1 MIQSRDF
8 KEFIKLL
15 NSKKVK
21 YMIIDGYAVAY
32 HGYPRYT
39 GDIDFWIDNSREN
52 ARRIIAVLNDFGF
65 DSLEIKPDDLANP
78 DNVIQLGFPPN
89 RIDLICGI
97 EGIDYNNAYD
107 NSEITEID
115 GEKIRFINL
124 DDLITTKSISARK
137 QDLADIDKLEKIRLM
152 RKNLNG
158 KS

>member
-21 YMIIDGYAVAY
+21 YMIIGGYAVAY